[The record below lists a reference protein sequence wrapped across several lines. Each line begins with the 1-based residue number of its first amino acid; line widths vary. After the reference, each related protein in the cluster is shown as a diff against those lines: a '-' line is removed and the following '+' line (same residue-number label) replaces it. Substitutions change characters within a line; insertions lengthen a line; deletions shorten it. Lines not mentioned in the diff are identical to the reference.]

1 MNTFSF
7 VLGGMLGILAAWA
20 FFSASMKLHLAHERL
35 EKLKKIEREIKE
47 KKQEVKISQTSSR
60 IETRQSFFLYI
71 LAVFITVAGGAIL
84 FTS

>member
-47 KKQEVKISQTSSR
+47 KKQEARVSQTSSR

>member
-7 VLGGMLGILAAWA
+7 VFGGMLGILAAWA

-47 KKQEVKISQTSSR
+47 KKQEAQVSQNNSR
-60 IETRQSFFLYI
+60 VETRQSVFLYL
-71 LAVFITVAGGAIL
+71 LAFVITLAGGAIL